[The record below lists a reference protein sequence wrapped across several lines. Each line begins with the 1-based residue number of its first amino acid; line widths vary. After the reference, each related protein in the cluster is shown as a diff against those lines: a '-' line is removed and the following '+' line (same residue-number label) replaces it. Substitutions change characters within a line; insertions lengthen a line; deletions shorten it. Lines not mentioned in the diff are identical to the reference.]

1 MSGCGRVSGG
11 GRIKGGVWIS
21 EGRRISGGRNWG
33 RVMVMMWDC
42 GSDIGVKKMENF
54 LNVILD

>member
-1 MSGCGRVSGG
+1 MSGG